1 MGMGQRAQDC
11 FSGGQAVIPFLSRSA
26 KTVRLPGRAQEEAR
40 LHDTLSLLEPGDFP
54 PLQRSGIDILQVN
67 LGYTCNL
74 SCLHCHVNAG
84 PRRRE
89 TMSAKTAADVIT
101 YLERAGATTLD
112 LTGGAPEMHAQF
124 RPLVEAGRARGCRV
138 IDRCN
143 LTVLQTPGQEDTAEF
158 LAQYGVDIV
167 ASLPCYLE
175 DNVDAQRGDG
185 TFRSSIEVL
194 QQLNALGYGMPGSP
208 LRLDLVYNPQGPDL
222 PPSQAELESQY
233 RQFLRAEFGVNFTS
247 LLALANQ
254 PIKRFGSTLVSRG
267 QFHEYISLLKNA
279 HSDAN
284 LDAVMCRNTLSVD
297 YRGYVF
303 DCDFNQMLGLP
314 LGGEAPLYIGDLV
327 SDLAGRGVRV
337 ADHCYACTA
346 GQGSGCGGALG

>member
-1 MGMGQRAQDC
+1 M
-11 FSGGQAVIPFLSRSA
+11 
-26 KTVRLPGRAQEEAR
+26 
-40 LHDTLSLLEPGDFP
+40 HDTLSLLMPGDFP
-54 PLQRSGIDILQVN
+54 RLQRSTIDILQVN
-67 LGYTCNL
+67 LGYTCNM

-84 PRRRE
+84 PSRRE
-89 TMSAKTAADVIT
+89 TMSAKTVEDVIAF
-101 YLERAGATTLD
+101 LDRSGASTLD

-124 RPLVEAGRARGCRV
+124 RPLVKAGRERNCRV

-143 LTVLQTPGQEDTAEF
+143 LTVLQTPGQEDTAQF
-158 LAQYGVDIV
+158 LADNGVDIV

-185 TFRSSIEVL
+185 AFRSSIEVL
-194 QQLNALGYGMPGSP
+194 RALNALGYGVSGSE

-222 PPSQAELESQY
+222 PPSQSMLEQQY
-233 RQFLRAEFGVNFTS
+233 RDFLEAEFGVRFSS

-267 QFHEYISLLKNA
+267 QFDQYLSLLKGA

-284 LDAVMCRNTLSVD
+284 LEAVMCRNTLSVD
-297 YRGYVF
+297 YRGYTF

-314 LGGEAPLYIGDLV
+314 LGGDTPRYIGDIESELN
-327 SDLAGRGVRV
+327 GVGVTV

>member
-1 MGMGQRAQDC
+1 M
-11 FSGGQAVIPFLSRSA
+11 
-26 KTVRLPGRAQEEAR
+26 
-40 LHDTLSLLEPGDFP
+40 HDTLPLLAPGDFP
-54 PLQRSGIDILQVN
+54 PLKRSGIEILQVN

-84 PRRRE
+84 PHRKE
-89 TMSAKTAADVIT
+89 TMSAQTAADVIAF
-101 YLERAGATTLD
+101 LDRSGATTLD

-124 RPLVEAGRARGCRV
+124 RPLVEAGRERGCRV

-143 LTVLQTPGQEDTAEF
+143 LTVLQMPGQEDTAQF
-158 LAQYGVDIV
+158 MADMGVDIV

-185 TFRSSIEVL
+185 TFRASIEVL
-194 QQLNALGYGMPGSP
+194 RQLNDLGYGVPGSP
-208 LRLDLVYNPQGPDL
+208 LQLDLVYNPQGPEL
-222 PPSQAELESQY
+222 PPPQAGLEAQY
-233 RQFLRAEFGVNFTS
+233 RRFLEEEFGVSFSS

-267 QFHEYISLLKNA
+267 QFADYMALLKSA

-284 LDAVMCRNTLSVD
+284 LASVMCRNTLSID

-303 DCDFNQMLGLP
+303 DCDFNQMLGLTY
-314 LGGEAPLYIGDLV
+314 GGTVPRYIGELDSV
-327 SDLAGRGVRV
+327 MRGHEVRV